1 MPINQPL
8 TPARGMPHFSSLV
21 FPKIVPT
28 PLVLST
34 AGGVRVLTPAEL
46 LGGLL
51 LVDCQDAQTLTL
63 PTAALLSAAIPG
75 VAVGTSFDVNVVN
88 YGDSLLTVGLGVGIT
103 KPAIAGVSPL
113 LTIATLSS
121 KQLKLVCLAVAQGT
135 TADAWGVYAFG
146 TIAAAVAL

>member
-1 MPINQPL
+1 MSINQPL
-8 TPARGMPHFSSLV
+8 TPARGMPHLSSLLY
-21 FPKIVPT
+21 PKLVPAQI
-28 PLVLST
+28 VLST
-34 AGGVRVLTPAEL
+34 VGGVRTLTAAEL

-63 PTAALLSAAIPG
+63 PTAAQLSAAIPG

-88 YGDSLLTVGLGVGIT
+88 YGDSLLTVGLGAGIT

-113 LTIATLSS
+113 LTLATLSS
-121 KQLKLVCLAVAQGT
+121 KQLKFLCTAVAQGT
-135 TADAWGVYAFG
+135 TADAWAVYAFG

>member
-1 MPINQPL
+1 MSLNQPL
-8 TPARGMPHFSSLV
+8 TPARGMPHLSSLLY
-21 FPKIVPT
+21 PKLVPAQI
-28 PLVLST
+28 VLST
-34 AGGVRVLTPAEL
+34 AGGVRTLTAAEL

-51 LVDCQDAQTLTL
+51 LIDCQDAQTLNL

-88 YGDSLLTVGLGVGIT
+88 YGDSLLTIGLGAGIT

-121 KQLKLVCLAVAQGT
+121 KQLKLLCTSIAQG
-135 TADAWGVYAFG
+135 AAVEAWVVYAFG
-146 TIAAAVAL
+146 SIAAAVAL